1 MKCSQEGLALI
12 KKFEGCRLKAY
23 RCSANVLTIGY
34 GHTGE
39 VKEDDTI
46 TQPEADKLLENDIA
60 KFEEYVSDNVIVELK
75 QYQFDALV
83 AWTFNLGVGNL
94 RSSTMLKKLNE
105 SGDYDSV
112 PSEMRRW
119 NKAGGKTLDGLIRRR
134 KAEGLLFENKEWHQV

>member
-1 MKCSQEGLALI
+1 M
-12 KKFEGCRLKAY
+12 KAY

-34 GHTGE
+34 GHTGG

-46 TQPEADKLLENDIA
+46 SQPEADELLENDIA

-75 QYQFDALV
+75 QHQFDALV

-94 RSSTMLKKLNE
+94 RNSTMLKKLNE
-105 SGDYDSV
+105 ADYDSI
-112 PSEMRRW
+112 PFEMRRW

>member
-34 GHTGE
+34 GHTGG

-46 TQPEADKLLENDIA
+46 SQPEADELLENDIA

-75 QYQFDALV
+75 QHQFDALV

-94 RSSTMLKKLNE
+94 RNSTMLKKLNE
-105 SGDYDSV
+105 ADYDSI
-112 PSEMRRW
+112 PFEMRRW

-134 KAEGLLFENKEWHQV
+134 QAESLLFESKEWHQI